1 MENRRFG
8 HRAPV
13 RFSRRPRARPAGLA
27 CFAPVLAALAVSSA
41 GFCGMYQLH
50 RSAAESQLTQSRLD
64 SLASAAATLQA
75 STGSDVAI
83 GSTST
88 GKKQVLLLHPGSGSP
103 GFAEVPHMGTALT
116 GSSPSWT
123 EAAAQLARRVNWDL
137 GAEPVEFRVMSV
149 LELCQDETY
158 HADFVFGVDLVEP
171 PQECREWLGK
181 VLAKAD
187 SRLFIT
193 SCKSRSTS
201 AFWTSMT
208 QLEGAGEAE
217 LANSGFLGL
226 SAVVAGYSEAAK
238 LRDDVTDLW
247 HRRTAEEAV
256 YAMLLLIDKA
266 VMPLPAMVD
275 QRPVPTADT
284 VFRAVDRCQEQFRN
298 CFTQPRCLQSLACLS
313 QCGLADQSCSYR
325 CIVSYQSQAFTDFS
339 LCALQK
345 QNMLNSQ
352 IERPTTPT
360 AKPLENFRGKA
371 MTHETAESIL
381 VGHFD
386 PEDHRHSWLVA
397 AGSNPAYEQFALQY
411 QLWYKGSGRNTF
423 WYHPTFLVEALDGAK
438 IWRTRDYRVRRRDT
452 PGMWDFSVVDNGII
466 SEERWHLLGADDNLE
481 WIVLFYVGVARRAG
495 LSYRGCLVLTPEGE
509 MPGPEH
515 AQAIE
520 AAIARAEMKPWEL
533 EATSNPPVDPENPPP
548 LIAPK
553 TQKATPLLMP
563 EMATA

>member
-50 RSAAESQLTQSRLD
+50 RSAAEGQLTQSRLD

-149 LELCQDETY
+149 LELCQADETY

-266 VMPLPAMVD
+266 VTPLPAMVD

-325 CIVSYQSQAFTDFS
+325 CIVSYQSQ
-339 LCALQK
+339 
-345 QNMLNSQ
+345 
-352 IERPTTPT
+352 
-360 AKPLENFRGKA
+360 
-371 MTHETAESIL
+371 
-381 VGHFD
+381 
-386 PEDHRHSWLVA
+386 
-397 AGSNPAYEQFALQY
+397 
-411 QLWYKGSGRNTF
+411 
-423 WYHPTFLVEALDGAK
+423 
-438 IWRTRDYRVRRRDT
+438 
-452 PGMWDFSVVDNGII
+452 
-466 SEERWHLLGADDNLE
+466 
-481 WIVLFYVGVARRAG
+481 
-495 LSYRGCLVLTPEGE
+495 
-509 MPGPEH
+509 
-515 AQAIE
+515 
-520 AAIARAEMKPWEL
+520 
-533 EATSNPPVDPENPPP
+533 
-548 LIAPK
+548 
-553 TQKATPLLMP
+553 
-563 EMATA
+563 